1 VSPPIHVIHVCDRT
15 EAVTQ
20 FNLHLVSDSTGET
33 LNAVARAAITQF
45 DDAEPIEHM
54 WSLVRTRKQ
63 VEKVVEAIDAQPG
76 LVMFTLVRRDVRD
89 VLETGCRRLGVPCI
103 AVLDPVLTTI
113 GGYLGAKS
121 IGRPGMQHSM
131 DAEYFERISAM
142 DYCLAHDDGQ
152 SQMGL
157 TDADVVLVGVSR
169 TSKTPTCFYLANR
182 GVRAA
187 NVPFVTGQPLP
198 SELAAPGGPLVIA
211 LTASP
216 ERLVQIRRN
225 RLLHLSEA
233 GDSSYADLEVVRTEV
248 TEARRLFAAHGW
260 LVIDVTRRS
269 IEETAARI
277 LTYCVQRTKL

>member
-1 VSPPIHVIHVCDRT
+1 MCARA

-45 DDAEPIEHM
+45 DDAEPVEHM
-54 WSLVRTRKQ
+54 WSLVRTCKQ

-76 LVMFTLVRRDVRD
+76 IVMFTLVRRDVRD
-89 VLETGCRRLGVPCI
+89 VLEAGCRRLGVPCI

-113 GGYLGAKS
+113 GGYLGAES
-121 IGRPGMQHSM
+121 LDRPGLQHSM
-131 DAEYFERISAM
+131 DAEYFGRISAM

-152 SQMGL
+152 SQMSLRMPTWFSSVSRGRRRRRPASISPTAACARPTYPSL
-157 TDADVVLVGVSR
+157 PGIHCHRELVG
-169 TSKTPTCFYLANR
+169 
-182 GVRAA
+182 
-187 NVPFVTGQPLP
+187 
-198 SELAAPGGPLVIA
+198 PGGPLVVA

-225 RLLHLSEA
+225 RLLQLSQA
-233 GDSSYADLEVVRTEV
+233 GDSSYADIEAVRAEVA
-248 TEARRLFAAHGW
+248 EARRLFAAQGW

-277 LTYCVQRTKL
+277 LTYCGQRART

>member
-1 VSPPIHVIHVCDRT
+1 MCARA

-20 FNLHLVSDSTGET
+20 FNIHLVSDLTGET

-45 DDAEPIEHM
+45 DDAEPVEHM
-54 WSLVRTRKQ
+54 WSLVRTSKQ

-76 LVMFTLVRRDVRD
+76 IVMFTMVRRDVRD
-89 VLETGCRRLGVPCI
+89 VLEAGCRRLGVPCI
-103 AVLDPVLTTI
+103 VVLDPVLTTI
-113 GGYLGAKS
+113 GGYLGAES
-121 IGRPGMQHSM
+121 LGRAGLQHSM
-131 DAEYFERISAM
+131 DAEDFGRISAM

-152 SQMGL
+152 SQGSL
-157 TDADVVLVGVSR
+157 RDADVVLVGVSR

-187 NVPFVTGQPLP
+187 NVPFVAGHSLP
-198 SELAAPGGPLVIA
+198 SEMVGPGGPLVVA

-216 ERLVQIRRN
+216 ERLVQIRRS
-225 RLLHLSEA
+225 RLLQLSQA
-233 GDSSYADLEVVRTEV
+233 GDSSYADIEAVMAEVA
-248 TEARRLFAAHGW
+248 EARRLFAAQGW

-277 LTYCVQRTKL
+277 LTYCGQRART